1 MHGSTLQDNAFLRN
15 YALKTPPSQRIV
27 SNAMTSF
34 KDLPRNARV
43 CIATEPLWAF
53 FGPMVTYYMPL
64 YQRQLGLSEVQMG
77 LVNSINI
84 AAGLFFYSLASPIT
98 NKLGRRNTSMW
109 FDFIAWSLSMVLWAL
124 SKSLIWFIL
133 AAVTN
138 AVVRI
143 VIVSWNLLISEDAN
157 DEQRSTIFGLI
168 NIIGTFGGL
177 TTLLGGMII
186 ACFGI
191 EPAMRAIFWAGAV
204 ILTAMFILRF
214 FGTRETKA
222 GLFIKDR
229 NRAEP
234 FLRLVIQQIPKAGH
248 ALRDPFFRRMTGIY
262 IIANAV
268 LSIDFFRILY
278 MKDIKGLSS
287 FTVSA
292 LPALSALASM
302 VIFFVILPRQKATKN
317 REHLA
322 NASLACLVAQLLFI
336 VMPKTSTFSAILIF
350 PTLQA
355 SYALLLTFRD
365 TLFMNGTDP
374 EQKSDRFSLIQA
386 LMMLFSI
393 PVGWLAGLL
402 YSAAPQLPFILA
414 VLLYAVGYMLARGLH
429 GSETQQG

>member
-1 MHGSTLQDNAFLRN
+1 
-15 YALKTPPSQRIV
+15 
-27 SNAMTSF
+27 MTRF
-34 KDLPRNARV
+34 KDLPRNART
-43 CIATEPLWAF
+43 CIAMEPFWAF
-53 FGPMVTYYMPL
+53 FGPMVVYYMPL

-77 LVNSINI
+77 LVNSVNI

-98 NKLGRRNTSMW
+98 NRFGRRNTSMW
-109 FDFIAWSLSMVLWAL
+109 FDFIAWSLSMILWAL
-124 SKSLIWFIL
+124 SKSLVWFIL
-133 AAVTN
+133 AGVTN

-157 DEQRSTIFGLI
+157 DEQRSTVFGLI

-186 ACFGI
+186 ARFGI
-191 EPAMRAIFWAGAV
+191 DPAMRAIFWVGAV
-204 ILTAMFILRF
+204 IFTVTFILRF
-214 FGTRETKA
+214 FGTSETKA
-222 GLFIKDR
+222 GLYIQEKS
-229 NRAEP
+229 RAEP

-268 LSIDFFRILY
+268 ISIDFFRILY

-287 FTVSA
+287 FTISA

-302 VIFFVILPRQKATKN
+302 VIFFIILPRQKATKN

-322 NASLACLVAQLLFI
+322 NAFLACLIAQLLFI
-336 VMPKTSTFSAILIF
+336 VMPKASIFSAILIF

-374 EQKSDRFSLIQA
+374 EQKSDRFSLVQA

-414 VLLYAVGYMLARGLH
+414 VLLYAIGYALARGLH
-429 GSETQQG
+429 GSEPQRG